1 VKLLERGPF
10 LDELSD
16 LLVESRRGHG
26 RLVLVAGEAGIGKT
40 VLVEAFCQ
48 EGAPGLPA
56 LWGSCDPVVPARPF
70 APVVD
75 IADKFEGPLRRAL
88 DSGNR
93 DRVFEA
99 FLAQLRHLG
108 KGPGLIVFDDLH
120 WADDATLDLVRVV
133 GRRLRDLPVLLI
145 GTYRDDEVEGAH
157 PLRVA
162 LGDLPA
168 GVVTELRLPPL
179 SADAVAALAA
189 GSGMD
194 AVAIHRATMGNPFF
208 VSEVLAAAGD
218 ELPAAVSD
226 AVLARVARLAP
237 SGQDVLRAASVLGR
251 RCDPAL
257 LSEVAGSDD
266 GALAECVA
274 RGMLELEDGAFRFR
288 HELAQRA
295 VSDGLA
301 PAVRVALHG
310 RALATLRRLRTADPA
325 ELVHHAV
332 EAGDAEAILDLAPAA
347 AERAA
352 GLGAHREA
360 VGHYAAALR
369 LCGPLEERLRATLLE
384 GHARACLAID
394 DVDAALASQQEALEC
409 WRRLGDTRGE
419 ATCLRSLSLM
429 LYFAAKGDP
438 AVEAAERA
446 VQLLERASPP
456 DRELA
461 RAYATLAQRVM
472 VRGSD
477 DAVALSWGE
486 RAFSLAEWLCD
497 EPVAV
502 HALTTIGVAEIFLG
516 RESGWAKVE
525 ESLHRAK
532 TAGLS
537 EDASRAL
544 INLVEAARDTRR
556 YELVDRYRDEA
567 IANLAERDP
576 DHDLFRRRLL
586 GVLAEIALERGRWEE
601 AARLAAGLLAD
612 RRSASLTRASA
623 LTVLGRL
630 RARRG
635 DGDPWPLLDEA
646 FALAGPRG
654 EGQEHCP
661 LYAIRAEAA
670 WLEGDMAR
678 ARADAELGL
687 SLVSFDP
694 WWYGELGFWSW
705 KAGGPAQLPSGSA
718 EPYVLHSSGRYRE
731 AASAWQSIGCPY
743 REALALMETQEE
755 DDLRRALTIFQ
766 SLGAGPMA
774 RQVVRSLRA
783 MGVRRIPR
791 GPRRDSRR
799 NPAGLTARELDVLAL
814 LAEGMRNAD
823 IAERLV
829 VSAKTVDH
837 HVSAI
842 LRKLAVPTRVAAAEE
857 AARLALK
864 DGELLSPT

>member
-1 VKLLERGPF
+1 
-10 LDELSD
+10 
-16 LLVESRRGHG
+16 
-26 RLVLVAGEAGIGKT
+26 
-40 VLVEAFCQ
+40 
-48 EGAPGLPA
+48 LP
-56 LWGSCDPVVPARPF
+56 
-70 APVVD
+70 
-75 IADKFEGPLRRAL
+75 I
-88 DSGNR
+88 
-93 DRVFEA
+93 
-99 FLAQLRHLG
+99 
-108 KGPGLIVFDDLH
+108 
-120 WADDATLDLVRVV
+120 
-133 GRRLRDLPVLLI
+133 LLI

-157 PLRVA
+157 PLRIA

-179 SADAVAALAA
+179 SAEAVAALAL
-189 GSGMD
+189 GSGMN
-194 AVAIHRATMGNPFF
+194 AVAIHRATRGNPFF
-208 VSEVLAAAGD
+208 VTEVIAAGGD

-226 AVLARVARLAP
+226 AVLARVARLSPPA
-237 SGQDVLRAASVLGR
+237 QDVLRAASVLAQ
-251 RCDPAL
+251 RCKPAL
-257 LSEVAGSDD
+257 LSGVAACDE

-274 RGMLELEDGAFRFR
+274 RGMLEVEDGAFSFR
-288 HELAQRA
+288 HELARRA
-295 VSDGLA
+295 VRDGLI
-301 PAVRVALHG
+301 PGERVALHG
-310 RALATLRRLRTADPA
+310 RALATLRRLGAADPA
-325 ELVHHAV
+325 ELAHHAV
-332 EAGDAEAILDLAPAA
+332 EAGDTHAVLELAPAA

-360 VGHYAAALR
+360 TAHYAAALHFGGR
-369 LCGPLEERLRATLLE
+369 LEERSRAALLE
-384 GHARACLAID
+384 GHARECLVID
-394 DVDAALASQQEALEC
+394 DVDAALVSQQEALEC

-419 ATCLRSLSLM
+419 AICLRSLSLM
-429 LYFAAKGDP
+429 LYFAADGDR

-446 VQLLERASPP
+446 VELLERASPP

-461 RAYATLAQRVM
+461 RAYATLAQRIVA
-472 VRGSD
+472 RGSD
-477 DAVALSWGE
+477 DAV
-486 RAFSLAEWLCD
+486 SLAWGKRALGLAERLRD

-516 RESGWAKVE
+516 RELGWAKVE
-525 ESLHRAK
+525 ESLYRAK

-567 IANLAERDP
+567 IAHLAERDP

-601 AARLAAGLLAD
+601 AARLAGGLLAEG
-612 RRSASLTRASA
+612 RSASLTRASA

-646 FALAGPRG
+646 LALAGPRG
-654 EGQEHCP
+654 EGQEQCP
-661 LYAIRAEAA
+661 LYAVRAEAA

-678 ARADAELGL
+678 ARSEAVIGL
-687 SLVSFDP
+687 SLVRFDP
-694 WWYGELGFWSW
+694 WRYGELGFWGW
-705 KAGGPAQLPSGSA
+705 KAGGTAQLTAGSA

-743 REALALMETQEE
+743 YEALALAEAQEE
-755 DDLRRALTIFQ
+755 DDLRRALAIFQ
-766 SLGAGPMA
+766 SLGAGPMT
-774 RQVVRSLRA
+774 RQIVRHLRA

-791 GPRRDSRR
+791 GPRRNTRR

-829 VSAKTVDH
+829 ISAKTVDH

-842 LRKLAVPTRVAAAEE
+842 LRKLAVPTRAAAAEE
-857 AARLALK
+857 AARLGLK
-864 DGELLSPT
+864 DGELLPAI